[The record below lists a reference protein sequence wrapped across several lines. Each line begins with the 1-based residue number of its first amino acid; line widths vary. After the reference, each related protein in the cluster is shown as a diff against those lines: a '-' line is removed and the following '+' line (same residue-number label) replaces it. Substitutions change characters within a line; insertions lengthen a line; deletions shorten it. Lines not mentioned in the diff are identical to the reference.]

1 MTKKQKQTPAATKSA
16 KRRESTAPTMNAE
29 VALLLA
35 NLMAHPMLPKEIYN
49 AVGEA
54 LTEIENDIRR
64 TETQTDSVS
73 PELTPEHIERVLNA
87 QDGMGHRAFGVFSK
101 GKRPDGYA
109 RFELK
114 GFDGAGRR

>member
-1 MTKKQKQTPAATKSA
+1 MTKKTQSKSG
-16 KRRESTAPTMNAE
+16 TAPTLNAE

-35 NLMAHPMLPKEIYN
+35 NLMAHPMLPKEVYN

-64 TETQTDSVS
+64 TETQPDSVS

-87 QDGMGHRAFGVFSK
+87 QDGLGFRAFGLFDK
-101 GKRPDGYA
+101 GQRPDGYA
-109 RFELK
+109 KFELQ
-114 GFDGAGRR
+114 GFDGEGRR